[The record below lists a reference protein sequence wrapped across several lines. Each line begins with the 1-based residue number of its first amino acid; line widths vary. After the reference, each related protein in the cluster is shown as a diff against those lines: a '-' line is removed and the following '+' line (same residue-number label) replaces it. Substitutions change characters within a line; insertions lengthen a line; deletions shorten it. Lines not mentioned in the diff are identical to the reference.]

1 MGISEEKVTVNIEK
15 YGNTTAGTVPLC
27 IWEWEDKFKKGDNI
41 ILAAF
46 GAGFNYG
53 AVYLKWAY

>member
-1 MGISEEKVTVNIEK
+1 VTINIDR

-27 IWEWEDKFKKGDNI
+27 LWDWEDKFKKGDNI

-53 AVYLKWAY
+53 SAYIKWAY